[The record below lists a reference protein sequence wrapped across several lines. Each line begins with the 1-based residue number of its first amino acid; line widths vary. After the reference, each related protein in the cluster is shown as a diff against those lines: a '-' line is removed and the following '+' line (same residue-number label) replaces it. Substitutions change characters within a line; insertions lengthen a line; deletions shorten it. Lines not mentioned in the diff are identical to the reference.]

1 VPNAPECK
9 IMNIIRTED
18 FTIESRSCGA
28 STIQTQIKKIK
39 TNEKLLL
46 NATQNECGET
56 NNLK

>member
-1 VPNAPECK
+1 
-9 IMNIIRTED
+9 MNIIRIED

-46 NATQNECGET
+46 NATQMNVG
-56 NNLK
+56 KQII